1 MMRDEPTTTS
11 EDAVFAGKQI
21 VLGVT
26 GSIAAFKAVALASE
40 LTKRGAVVDV
50 IMTDAAKEFVG
61 PLSFQAIT
69 HRPVHSEMFALLAE
83 VEIGHISLGQR
94 ADVLVIAPAT
104 ADVLARLAHGLAD
117 NLLLTT
123 ALATRAPILIAPAM
137 EPLMY
142 SHPATQANV
151 ARLRDWGAV
160 VLEPAE
166 GRLASG
172 RVGRGRMVEPS
183 DIVAAIAAALS
194 SRRDLAGRKVVVT
207 AGPNHEPIDP
217 VRYIGNRSSGKMGY
231 ALADAA
237 RARGARVTL
246 ISGPTALVPP
256 SGVELVRV
264 ETALEMQRAVES
276 VVDGAD
282 VVIMAAA
289 VADYRAETRAD
300 LKIKREERGDLT
312 LKLVRNPDILA
323 ELAGRPAF
331 KVGFAAETN
340 DLLENAR
347 GKLERKGA
355 QMFVAN
361 DVLAP
366 GSGFGTDT
374 NQVTLL
380 DWLGG
385 VKTLPLMPKR
395 AVADAILDRVL
406 ELLPTYQAAR
416 G

>member
-264 ETALEMQRAVES
+264 ETALEMQRAVGS
-276 VVDGAD
+276 AVDGAD

-300 LKIKREERGDLT
+300 RKIKREERGDLT